1 MDEIRKRPL
10 TLASPLRGEDKRRR
24 ASEGIMKKKK
34 EKMESVD
41 IEIDPLKKSSS
52 DKVVPVKLTAN
63 SRFKFS
69 CHKGVKCFTACCSN
83 INIVLPPYDLLRLRK
98 RLGMTAEDFI
108 NQYCEIEILAKTL
121 LPVITLKMQ
130 QGEKRSC
137 PFVTPEGCTV
147 YEDRPNTC
155 RYYPVGMATL
165 RKKDAE
171 GGKDE
176 FYFMVREDHCK
187 GFEESKEWTIAEW
200 RKDQEADLYDDMNRG
215 WMDILIKKKSFGEKE
230 FPEIK
235 NKMFFMVSTN
245 TDYFR
250 AFVFESSFLETY
262 DIPAERIEK
271 VRTDDAEL
279 LKLAYEWLRSAM
291 FAEETLPFKEGVLEA
306 RKERADA
313 TMRKVYGN
321 KEKGQIGDSD

>member
-1 MDEIRKRPL
+1 ME
-10 TLASPLRGEDKRRR
+10 AEDF
-24 ASEGIMKKKK
+24 
-34 EKMESVD
+34 D
-41 IEIDPLKKSSS
+41 IEPLKKSKT
-52 DKVVPVKLTAN
+52 DKVVPVKLTGK
-63 SRFKFS
+63 SRFKFR

-98 RLGMTAEDFI
+98 RLGMTTEDFI

-121 LPVITLKMQ
+121 LPVITLKMRND
-130 QGEKRSC
+130 EKKSC
-137 PFVTPEGCTV
+137 PFVTPDGCTV

-176 FYFMVREDHCK
+176 FYFMTNEDHCK
-187 GFEESKEWTIAEW
+187 GFEEEKEWTIAEW
-200 RKDQEADLYDDMNRG
+200 RADQGADLYDEMNRG
-215 WMDILIKKKSFGEKE
+215 WMEILIKKKSFGPRE

-235 NKMFFMVSTN
+235 QEMFFKMSMDL
-245 TDYFR
+245 DYFR
-250 AFVFESSFLETY
+250 AFVFNSTFLDLY
-262 DIPAERIEK
+262 DIPAEQLERIK
-271 VRTDDAEL
+271 NDDTEL
-279 LKLAYEWLRSAM
+279 LKLSYAWLRQAL
-291 FAEETLPFKEGVLEA
+291 FAEETLPFKEGALEK

-321 KEKGQIGDSD
+321 NAKE